1 MTKQTIDRLDPG
13 TLDGDDLY
21 VAAGKINDN
30 FNEFYTAF
38 GNGTSIDVAFAGL
51 KGMTAGFVLSQGA
64 GGYNTREIAAV
75 NIDIVNGNGLSGNP
89 TISLQTTAVTPATYS
104 ENGFSVDAY
113 GRITAVTTPTTAT
126 DAAASATAAA
136 ASAVT
141 AAAQVGLAT
150 SAGAAQVTLA
160 TAQVGLASTQAGN
173 AATSA
178 TAAAADLATFNSIFH
193 GASSTAPT
201 GATVTTGD
209 LWFDSSVG
217 VLAMKVYNGS
227 AWVAAY
233 ISASG
238 MLTAA
243 NNLSDLASASGGRSN
258 LGLGALAI
266 LATVNNATWSGTDLS
281 IANGG
286 TGASTAS
293 AARTA
298 LSLVPGT
305 DVQAYDADL
314 AAIAA
319 LSSADGNFLVGSASG
334 WVAESTGTARASL
347 GLGTMAVAT
356 ASDYLAKAGGTM
368 TGQVVVH
375 STGIQFSDATTLT
388 TAPVSGISMGKAVA
402 AAIVFG

>member
-150 SAGAAQVTLA
+150 SAGAAQVT
-160 TAQVGLASTQAGN
+160 LASTQAGN